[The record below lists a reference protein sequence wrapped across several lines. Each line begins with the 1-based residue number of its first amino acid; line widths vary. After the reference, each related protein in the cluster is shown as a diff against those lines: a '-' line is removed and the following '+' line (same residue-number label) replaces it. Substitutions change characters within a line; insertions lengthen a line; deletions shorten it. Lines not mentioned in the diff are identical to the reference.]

1 MKEKNYTNYRVQP
14 GEQHWAVIATNE
26 DTQKDEV
33 VKRCTNKARAYAYA
47 SKLNNHRV
55 IHGNRLKIIMLQKG
69 LTTEMVAELTGYSSS
84 TINRWRNNN
93 NQPSYGAILYLSEV
107 LKVPKE
113 ELITF

>member
-1 MKEKNYTNYRVQP
+1 MEKKNYTNYRVQP
-14 GEQHWAVIATNE
+14 GEQHWAVIATNK

-33 VKRCTNKARAYAYA
+33 IKRYTNKSRAYAYA
-47 SKLNNHRV
+47 SKLNNLRI

-69 LTTEMVAELTGYSSS
+69 LTDKDVAELTGYSKS
-84 TINRWRNNN
+84 TIAYWRNNLK
-93 NQPSYGAILYLSEV
+93 QPSYGAILYLSEV

>member
-1 MKEKNYTNYRVQP
+1 MVEKNYTNYRVQP
-14 GEQHWAVIATNE
+14 GEQHWAIIATNK

-33 VKRCTNKARAYAYA
+33 IKRYTNKARAYAYA

-55 IHGNRLKIIMLQKG
+55 IHGNRLKIVMLQKG
-69 LTTEMVAELTGYSSS
+69 LTDEDVAKLTGYNKS
-84 TINRWRNNN
+84 TITYWRNNN
-93 NQPSYGAILYLSEV
+93 RQPSYGTILYLSEV